1 MLRSAYHVCIMMPKI
16 ALVSSF
22 HLSICTDKFM
32 IKHLDKWFGASE
44 NGLKNYLKKADDYT
58 TNISHVLF
66 LFFLHVNKK
75 HEINLVSLIFHTTST
90 SRH

>member
-22 HLSICTDKFM
+22 HLSICTGKFM

-44 NGLKNYLKKADDYT
+44 NGLKNYLKA
-58 TNISHVLF
+58 NISHILF
-66 LFFLHVNKK
+66 LVFLHVNKK